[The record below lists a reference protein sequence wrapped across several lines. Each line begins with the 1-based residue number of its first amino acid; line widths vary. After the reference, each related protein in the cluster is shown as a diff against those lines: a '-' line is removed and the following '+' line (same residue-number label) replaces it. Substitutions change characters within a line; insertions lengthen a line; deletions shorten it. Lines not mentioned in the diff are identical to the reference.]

1 MKCNKK
7 ITLKWMSFLIWIGVK
22 MNKFKHNPQVILK
35 SLRNSYILKKTSNLS
50 SMRKNKNKALSHK
63 NQ

>member
-35 SLRNSYILKKTSNLS
+35 SLRSSCILKKTSNLS
-50 SMRKNKNKALSHK
+50 SRRKKKNKALSHK